1 MKVNPKE
8 MVNRD
13 SVTTPTKVKTIPMI
27 KSVTKTRYFLFSERY
42 PVGSEVKD
50 DRDTGVGSIIL
61 CCRSILLLLLLM
73 EAGDEDEYR

>member
-42 PVGSEVKD
+42 FVGSEVKE

-61 CCRSILLLLLLM
+61 CCRSILPLLM